1 MKRIIFI
8 IPALLL
14 LMSSC
19 VTTTK
24 TARTEDAPFTMYNA
38 TAADLKVA
46 PQRIYYT
53 LVPSDELLR
62 GGEENCK
69 RAAVNEALV
78 ANGNADLLIE
88 PEFTVTKKRGL
99 FKTKIT
105 SITVSGRPA
114 TYVNFRSLPDKV
126 WSNPVFRMGKEKTSS
141 QGLFQSSAKKAKKH
155 NIRYQ
160 GEFNLGYET
169 ARGFLME
176 TIHGAR
182 FNKYLFA
189 GIGLGYH
196 YMDEIEKT
204 IEDEGGEERDWIERD
219 FGRVPVFVNLK
230 GYLPISDGFMP
241 FLNLSLGGGIDT
253 KDDNNGFYSDLGVGF
268 KSRLFNFGLG
278 WMRHA
283 KVNFERKN
291 VSYHDDRYMPH
302 DSFYLKVGLTW

>member
-8 IPALLL
+8 IPALLV

-24 TARTEDAPFTMYNA
+24 TARTEDAPFMMYNA

-46 PQRIYYT
+46 PKRIYYT

-126 WSNPVFRMGKEKTSS
+126 WSNPVFRMGKENTPSE
-141 QGLFQSSAKKAKKH
+141 GLFSSSAKKR

-160 GEFNLGYET
+160 GDFNLGYET

-196 YMDEIEKT
+196 YMDDIEKT
-204 IEDEGGEERDWIERD
+204 IEDERGEERVWIGKNFERI
-219 FGRVPVFVNLK
+219 PLFVNLK
-230 GYLPISDGFMP
+230 GYLPISDSFMP
-241 FLNLSLGGGIDT
+241 YLNLSLGGGFDT
-253 KDDNNGFYSDLGVGF
+253 KGDENHGFYSDLGVGF

-278 WMRHA
+278 WMRHGE
-283 KVNFERKN
+283 VHFERN
-291 VSYHDDRYMPH
+291 SDENYMPH

>member
-8 IPALLL
+8 IPALLV

-24 TARTEDAPFTMYNA
+24 TARTEDAPFMMYNA

-46 PQRIYYT
+46 PKRIYYT

-126 WSNPVFRMGKEKTSS
+126 WSNPVFRMGKENTPSE
-141 QGLFQSSAKKAKKH
+141 GLFSPSTKNRKNR

-160 GEFNLGYET
+160 GDLNLGYET
-169 ARGFLME
+169 ASGVLLE

-189 GIGLGYH
+189 GIGIGYH
-196 YMDEIEKT
+196 YIERIEKNM
-204 IEDEGGEERDWIERD
+204 ENEGGHELTLEREGFERI
-219 FGRVPVFVNLK
+219 PIFVNLK
-230 GYLPISDGFMP
+230 GYLPISDGFTP
-241 FLNLSLGGGIDT
+241 YLNLSLGGGFDA
-253 KDDNNGFYSDLGVGF
+253 NGLSGGGFYGDLGVGF

-283 KVNFERKN
+283 EVHFERE
-291 VSYHDDRYMPH
+291 SWDHQYMPH